1 MDTKTIT
8 IKTLLSKLRQ
18 PVHIDYIS
26 KYILRI
32 DEDETRIVLNKLLDE
47 NVIEESIYAKDY
59 YVIKTV

>member
-1 MDTKTIT
+1 MDTKTT
-8 IKTLLSKLRQ
+8 KTLLSKLRQ

>member
-1 MDTKTIT
+1 MDTKST
-8 IKTLLSKLRQ
+8 KTLLSKLRQ

-32 DEDETRIVLNKLLDE
+32 PEDDTRVVLNKLINE
-47 NVIEESIYAKDY
+47 NVIEESTYAKDY

>member
-1 MDTKTIT
+1 MDTKTT
-8 IKTLLSKLRQ
+8 KTLLSKLRQ
-18 PVHIDYIS
+18 PIHIDYIS

-32 DEDETRIVLNKLLDE
+32 PEDETRTELNKLLDE

>member
-1 MDTKTIT
+1 MDTKTT
-8 IKTLLSKLRQ
+8 KALLSKLRQ

-32 DEDETRIVLNKLLDE
+32 PENETRIVLNKLLDE

-59 YVIKTV
+59 YVNKQKL

>member
-1 MDTKTIT
+1 MDSKTT
-8 IKTLLSKLRQ
+8 KTLLSKLRR

-26 KYILRI
+26 KYILKI
-32 DEDETRIVLNKLLDE
+32 PEDETKIALNKLLDE

>member
-1 MDTKTIT
+1 MDTKTTKI
-8 IKTLLSKLRQ
+8 LLSKLRQ

-32 DEDETRIVLNKLLDE
+32 PEDETRIVLNKLLDE
-47 NVIEESIYAKDY
+47 NVIEESIYAKEY